1 MQWQFYGPNAVLVQ
15 FADDVGEEAFQRG
28 RSIALELE
36 QRPPPGLVEF
46 VPAFTTVLLE
56 FDQQTSN
63 ITEFV
68 QDLIDRLQQAA
79 SRALPPAKLHLI
91 PVVYDGE
98 DLARVA
104 QAHGLSLEEVCVLHS
119 EPIYNVCFLGFAPG
133 FPYLAPLNPRLH
145 TDRLSSPRTRVHA
158 GSVAIGGQHTGI
170 YPVETAAGWNIIG
183 HTSVELFDPTADEVE
198 MFFLR
203 AGDRVQFVRDKS
215 VSA

>member
-1 MQWQFYGPNAVLVQ
+1 MQWQFYGSNAVLVQ
-15 FADDVGEEAFQRG
+15 FADDVGEGAFQRG

-63 ITEFV
+63 IAEFMP
-68 QDLIDRLQQAA
+68 DLIDRLQEAA

-133 FPYLAPLNPRLH
+133 FPYLGPLNPRLH
-145 TDRLSSPRTRVHA
+145 TDRLSSPRTRVLA

-170 YPVETAAGWNIIG
+170 YSVETAAGWNIIG
-183 HTSVELFDPTADEVE
+183 HTSVELFDPAADESE

-203 AGDRVQFVRDKS
+203 AGDRVQFVREKR
-215 VSA
+215 